1 VNLPFSKISSITKK
15 QIVAATGLGLIG
27 YVIAHL
33 VGNFLIYKGP
43 AALNG
48 YAEFLASLR
57 PGLFLIELILFGI
70 FVSHMY
76 FTYLVILENI
86 LARGT
91 GYKVYKSVGERSWA
105 TRLMPYTGTVILAFV
120 VWHIFDFTLT
130 DHRGPRSVMP
140 NGQSLGLYGIVYN
153 SFRDPIHSSFYI
165 VAMICLGLH
174 LSHAI
179 QSCFQTFGFNH
190 PKYTPYIE
198 KASNFLGFLIA
209 AGYIT
214 IPVWVL
220 LESHFGT
227 RL

>member
-1 VNLPFSKISSITKK
+1 MTLPFGKIPSITKK

-33 VGNFLIYKGP
+33 AGNLLIYKGP

-57 PGLFLIELILFGI
+57 PGLFFIEFILLGI
-70 FVSHMY
+70 FVVHMY
-76 FTYLVILENI
+76 FTYLVVLENI

-130 DHRGPRSVMP
+130 DHHGVRSVVG
-140 NGQSLGLYGIVYN
+140 GQSLGLYGVVYN
-153 SFRDPIHSSFYI
+153 SFRNPVHSGLYI
-165 VAMICLGLH
+165 VAMMCLGLH

-190 PKYTPYIE
+190 EKYTPFIE
-198 KASNFLGFLIA
+198 KASNSLGLIIA
-209 AGYIT
+209 VGYIT
-214 IPVWVL
+214 IPMWVL
-220 LESHFGT
+220 VDSM
-227 RL
+227 R

>member
-1 VNLPFSKISSITKK
+1 LRLPFSKISSITKK
-15 QIVAATGLGLIG
+15 QIVAATGLALIG

-33 VGNFLIYKGP
+33 AGNLLIYRGP

-48 YAEFLASLR
+48 YAEFLVSLR
-57 PGLFLIELILFGI
+57 PGLFFIELILLGI
-70 FVSHMY
+70 FLVHMY
-76 FTYLVILENI
+76 FTYLVVLENI

-130 DHRGPRSVMP
+130 DHHGVRSVVD
-140 NGQSLGLYGIVYN
+140 GQSLGLYGVVYN
-153 SFRDPIHSSFYI
+153 SFRDPVHSTLYI

-198 KASNFLGFLIA
+198 KASNFLGFIIT
-209 AGYIT
+209 AGYIS
-214 IPVWVL
+214 IPGYVL
-220 LESHFGT
+220 VSNL
-227 RL
+227 R